1 MKLGDQDKTWAPHKV
16 CHSCEESLRQWTKGK
31 DKISFSIPMVWR
43 EPRDHITDCY
53 FCLTC
58 VSGFSTKSRHLIQY
72 PNLDS
77 AIRPVLYADDD
88 TRPVFTELA
97 SLESDGEGSNV
108 HDVAEQS
115 SERNSGSDFELL
127 STELQTFSQAEL
139 NDLVRDLG
147 LSKKLS
153 ELLASRLKE
162 KYLLKAE
169 TKVTFFRDREKNLLE
184 FDCKSDFVYC
194 CDIAGLVI
202 AMGAPRYNTTDWRLF
217 IDSSKRSLKCVLL
230 HIGNI
235 FGALPIGH
243 SVHLKEKY
251 EHIKTVLEL
260 LQYGKHKW
268 IICVDLKMVNFL
280 LGQQGGY
287 TKYPCFLCLWD
298 SRAKDRHYI
307 QKEWPPRENFNVG
320 EKNIINDP
328 LVEPV
333 KIIFPPLHIKLGLM
347 KQFVKALSSD
357 SECFKYLCGTFRG
370 VTLEKLK
377 AGIFDGPQI
386 RMLMKD
392 RASHNQ

>member
-1 MKLGDQDKTWAPHKV
+1 MSTPSRRKCVTSPDSFCYICGSFMAPKQKRNISDFVKRAYFSYFKLKLGDQDKTWAPHKV

-97 SLESDGEGSNV
+97 SLESDDEGSNV
-108 HDVAEQS
+108 HDVAQQS
-115 SERNSGSDFELL
+115 SERNSDSDFELL

-162 KYLLKAE
+162 KNLLKAE

-184 FDCKSDFVYC
+184 FFDCKSDFVYC

-202 AMGAPRYNTTDWRLF
+202 VMGAPRYDPTDWRLF

-243 SVHLKEKY
+243 SELLKENAGC
-251 EHIKTVLEL
+251 I
-260 LQYGKHKW
+260 
-268 IICVDLKMVNFL
+268 L
-280 LGQQGGY
+280 LGWPESPHSLHAQVGSLRP
-287 TKYPCFLCLWD
+287 PC
-298 SRAKDRHYI
+298 
-307 QKEWPPRENFNVG
+307 
-320 EKNIINDP
+320 
-328 LVEPV
+328 
-333 KIIFPPLHIKLGLM
+333 
-347 KQFVKALSSD
+347 
-357 SECFKYLCGTFRG
+357 G
-370 VTLEKLK
+370 VTK
-377 AGIFDGPQI
+377 ANIQN
-386 RMLMKD
+386 
-392 RASHNQ
+392 A